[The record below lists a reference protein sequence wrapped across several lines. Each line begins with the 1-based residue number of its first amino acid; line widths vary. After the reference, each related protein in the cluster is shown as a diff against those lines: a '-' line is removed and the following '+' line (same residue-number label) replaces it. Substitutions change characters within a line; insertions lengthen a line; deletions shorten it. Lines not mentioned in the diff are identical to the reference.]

1 MPDQG
6 CQAPQRNAWHAEPRT
21 PYDGRRTSCQ
31 PADHMRFIAGGALR
45 ARERATRWE
54 TQFDRGWRHAG
65 ACMRHTITS
74 VVTPWLRSRL
84 AGERKVPGQHGLRRA
99 ADVNGRVPGCAFGSP
114 GAGRLGNGRLPENS
128 AMTPTG
134 SCWPITEVRDR
145 PLFSPGDW
153 YAFSIG
159 MPFPNELL
167 HLHRELATQKAF
179 RCESSLELYGPPCE
193 PSRLGTKARG
203 S

>member
-1 MPDQG
+1 MSYPVYVKLGFRRSRRRESAVTIPVRDRRSARPG
-6 CQAPQRNAWHAEPRT
+6 LQAPQRNAWHAEPRT

-99 ADVNGRVPGCAFGSP
+99 ADVSGRVPGCAFGSP

-134 SCWPITEVRDR
+134 SCWPIV
-145 PLFSPGDW
+145 
-153 YAFSIG
+153 
-159 MPFPNELL
+159 
-167 HLHRELATQKAF
+167 
-179 RCESSLELYGPPCE
+179 
-193 PSRLGTKARG
+193 
-203 S
+203 